1 MTGFLTDTDTSRV
14 GGKSHPYPEKVLI
27 VSGRLY
33 DDVFGSGWR
42 PAIAQVD
49 ILVSLMAY
57 SNGCLILEV
66 SFPNRVDESSGS

>member
-1 MTGFLTDTDTSRV
+1 M
-14 GGKSHPYPEKVLI
+14 
-27 VSGRLY
+27 SGRLH
-33 DDVFGSGWR
+33 DDVFGFGWR

-49 ILVSLMAY
+49 ILVSLMAH